1 MGAIVASLVQTL
13 VKAIVLVVVAY
24 GGIVFGKKYKDN
36 KDAKKAVEALA
47 NETK

>member
-13 VKAIVLVVVAY
+13 LKAIVLLVVAW
-24 GGIVFGKKYKDN
+24 GGIVAGKKYKDG
-36 KDAKKAVEALA
+36 KDAKKAVEALS